1 MIEDIE
7 AEMTESLE
15 IKSKTDNLA
24 VTEESDVDEA
34 IPIYILKERKTKSYN
49 KTMKTDIEK
58 INTFEK
64 INKLYTTQWSTIYE
78 VI

>member
-1 MIEDIE
+1 M
-7 AEMTESLE
+7 
-15 IKSKTDNLA
+15 A

-34 IPIYILKERKTKSYN
+34 IPIYILKERKTQSYN

-78 VI
+78 VIEESYLK